1 MAAYRLVRA
10 QHGLPVERSSVPVSS
25 AGREASQDQD
35 QAEAQSPSAES
46 FSSPI
51 SSPSPFGFVNI
62 DMTMTT
68 IGHLALFNQHV
79 QKSNLPVEWVYLQS
93 DPSIDPSIQLAAG
106 AQGSQQLIS
115 PNMIRGMKTTPI
127 WSVQVLVDGQCLGM
141 GKGGTKK
148 VARNEAAK
156 RGLRNMGIYVW

>member
-10 QHGLPVERSSVPVSS
+10 QHGLPVDYSSAPVPP
-25 AGREASQDQD
+25 AGREPPQDPD
-35 QAEAQSPSAES
+35 QAEAQSSSVES
-46 FSSPI
+46 SSHI

-68 IGHLALFNQHV
+68 VGHLALFNQHV
-79 QKSNLPVEWVYLQS
+79 QKSNLSVEWVYLQS
-93 DPSIDPSIQLAAG
+93 DPPIDPSIQFAAG

-115 PNMIRGMKTTPI
+115 PNMMKGMKTTPI
-127 WSVQVLVDGQCLGM
+127 WSVQVLVGGQCLGM